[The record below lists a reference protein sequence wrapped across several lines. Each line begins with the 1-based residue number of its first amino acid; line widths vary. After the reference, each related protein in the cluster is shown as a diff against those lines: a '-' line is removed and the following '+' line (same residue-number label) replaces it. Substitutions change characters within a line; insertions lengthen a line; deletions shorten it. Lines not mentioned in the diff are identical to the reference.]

1 MTDATAPLIGS
12 GLSGLQKALPEGKA
26 LLARR
31 LVAAGRTP
39 TLVDFDKHGMR
50 LAPDEKVVLQQWLDA
65 GLVTRVA
72 AETRAKDG
80 TVKLDRKSV
89 V

>member
-12 GLSGLQKALPEGKA
+12 GLSGLQQALPEAKA

-39 TLVDFDKHGMR
+39 TLQDFDEHGLR
-50 LAPDEKVVLQQWLDA
+50 LA
-65 GLVTRVA
+65 T
-72 AETRAKDG
+72 
-80 TVKLDRKSV
+80 
-89 V
+89 